1 MEISRTHID
10 FLHNAAQRRRAAGDL
25 LGASV
30 FLDELLRIEP
40 DHPEALMSLATI
52 QIADNPHS
60 AAVLAGRIIKQTP
73 NNVAAWTLLGQAVST
88 LSRAD
93 EAVQAFARAVQLDPN
108 DANLQ
113 SNLSVALMRAGN
125 PWAAVD
131 AAKRAMTLNP
141 KLPEAY
147 ASLGHAYNVLEM
159 SEEAIS
165 AFTTAL
171 RLRQNFPDALL
182 GMARA
187 EQNSG
192 RPSRAVVALLRA
204 SEISR
209 GRQEYLASLATAYR
223 EIGDLESARSAS
235 GKAAELSHRPSYL
248 ASNTIMAE
256 QYDPE
261 VDDQAASKA
270 AENWGAHQIAMTRA
284 IARADSPANVRG
296 DRLRIG
302 YVSADIYR
310 HPVGWL
316 GGGPISSHDRA
327 AVHVTVYANQTAADD
342 LTSKVKSSVDAWVPI
357 LGLDDDT
364 VAAKVVA
371 DDIDVLVDLSG
382 HTAGNRLGVFA
393 RRPARVQVTW
403 LGYFATTGLPTIDYV
418 LLDDYHMV
426 PGAEQLF
433 VEKVIRLPGCR
444 FCYGAP
450 TYAGDPTPPPS
461 LESGITTF
469 GSFNNAAKINNDVL
483 ALWAQVLAA
492 VPDSNLLLKW
502 RSYVDPILQ
511 GRTRFEFARHGIDP
525 QRIKFDGKTEHRDML
540 SQYSQIDIALDPF
553 PFSGGLT
560 SCEALWM
567 GVPVVTLPGT
577 RPVSRQT
584 HSILRTIGRSEFSAS
599 TPSDYVETAA
609 SLARDKDR
617 LVTIRRSL
625 RSEMSNS
632 SLCDAKGFASR
643 LEAIFRDLVRLSR

>member
-1 MEISRTHID
+1 MEISRPHIE

-25 LGASV
+25 VGASV

-40 DHPEALMSLATI
+40 DHPEALLSLATI
-52 QIADNPHS
+52 QITDNPHS
-60 AAVLAGRIIKQTP
+60 AAVLAGRIIKHTP

-93 EAVQAFARAVQLDPN
+93 EAVQAFARAVQLNPD
-108 DANLQ
+108 DASLQ

-147 ASLGHAYNVLEM
+147 SSLGHAYNVLEM

-165 AFTTAL
+165 AFKTAL

-204 SEISR
+204 SEFSR
-209 GRQEYLASLATAYR
+209 GRHEYLASLATAYR

-248 ASNTIMAE
+248 ASNAIMAE

-270 AENWGAHQIAMTRA
+270 AEIWGAHQIAMTRA
-284 IARADSPANVRG
+284 IARAASPANVRG

-302 YVSADIYR
+302 YVSADVYR

-327 AVHVTVYANQTAADD
+327 AVHVTVYANQTAADE

-364 VAAKVVA
+364 VAAKVIA

-418 LLDDYHMV
+418 LLDGYHMV

-444 FCYGAP
+444 FCYCAP
-450 TYAGDPTPPPS
+450 AYAGDPTPPPS
-461 LESGITTF
+461 LERGITTF
-469 GSFNNAAKINNDVL
+469 GSFNNAAKNNNDVL

-511 GRTRFEFARHGIDP
+511 GRTRFEFARYGIDP
-525 QRIKFDGKTEHRDML
+525 QRIKFDGKTAHCDML

-599 TPSDYVETAA
+599 TPPNYVETAA
-609 SLARDKDR
+609 SLAGDKDR
-617 LVTIRRSL
+617 LVTVRRSL
-625 RSEMSNS
+625 RPEMSHS
-632 SLCDAKGFASR
+632 SLCDAKGFASQ
-643 LEAIFRDLVRLSR
+643 LEATFRGLAR

>member
-1 MEISRTHID
+1 MLQTPPI
-10 FLHNAAQRRRAAGDL
+10 
-25 LGASV
+25 
-30 FLDELLRIEP
+30 
-40 DHPEALMSLATI
+40 
-52 QIADNPHS
+52 S
-60 AAVLAGRIIKQTP
+60 AADFSERQIPVNAGLWP
-73 NNVAAWTLLGQAVST
+73 PPPAACGVDRDPSLRTL
-88 LSRAD
+88 
-93 EAVQAFARAVQLDPN
+93 
-108 DANLQ
+108 
-113 SNLSVALMRAGN
+113 
-125 PWAAVD
+125 
-131 AAKRAMTLNP
+131 AAKSSRQNLCQFSAP
-141 KLPEAY
+141 RRISADSDRRPHY
-147 ASLGHAYNVLEM
+147 SSLGHAYNVLER

-165 AFTTAL
+165 AFKTAL
-171 RLRQNFPDALL
+171 GLRPNFPDALL
-182 GMARA
+182 GMSRA

-209 GRQEYLASLATAYR
+209 GRQEFLASLATAYR
-223 EIGDLESARSAS
+223 EIGDLESARSVS

-270 AENWGAHQIAMTRA
+270 AENWGAYQIAMTRPA
-284 IARADSPANVRG
+284 PRADSPAKVKG
-296 DRLRIG
+296 DRLRVG

-316 GGGPISSHDRA
+316 GAGPICSHDRA
-327 AVHVTVYANQTAADD
+327 AVHVTVYANQTGADD
-342 LTSKVKSSVDAWVPI
+342 LTSKVKSSVDSWVPI

-371 DDIDVLVDLSG
+371 GGIDVLVDLSG

-444 FCYGAP
+444 FCYCAP
-450 TYAGDPTPPPS
+450 AYAGDPTPPPS
-461 LESGITTF
+461 LERGITTF
-469 GSFNNAAKINNDVL
+469 GSFNNAAKNNNDVL

-511 GRTRFEFARHGIDP
+511 GRTRFEFARYGIDP
-525 QRIKFDGKTEHRDML
+525 QRIKFDGKTAHCDML

-584 HSILRTIGRSEFSAS
+584 HSILGTIGRSEFSAS

-609 SLARDKDR
+609 SLAGDKDR

-625 RSEMSNS
+625 RAEMSNS
-632 SLCDAKGFASR
+632 SLCDAKGFAGR
-643 LEAIFRDLVRLSR
+643 LETIFRDLVRLSR